1 MKKYFILLLSI
12 LLMLVGQT
20 VFATG
25 TTKEYIE
32 YSSGEKDDGAIYLD
46 SYEDYI
52 KALGNVDEQQVY
64 KEEYLSNL
72 ANTVMNYDLTQRT
85 DVVKARVLSVDA
97 KKEYYSYDNYGVSK
111 ISYQPINVQVMEGK
125 HKGETYNVSYILTAD
140 SYENLKVK
148 ELKANQKINVIINES
163 GDESYAYATTVDS
176 AVNRVPVTITLILI
190 TLALIIIYLGKF
202 GFKILPQMILLADMI
217 LLVFVPELFAG
228 RSLLWLTI
236 VTTLLYIIVESI
248 IKVGLNSKT
257 VAAIFS
263 TIAITIALT
272 VMLIVVS
279 NVANFSGITYEI
291 LNMLETFP
299 KGTIDFYMLYLSSF
313 ILLCVIVTSN
323 ISCMAINTNGDKKQ
337 IKENIAEKLPLF
349 TGILFVSI
357 IPKYLYLL
365 ISKYT
370 YNEIIN
376 SEMLLTDIY
385 KMLFL
390 IIAMVVTVQITEYA
404 KKLFVDEK

>member
-125 HKGETYNVSYILTAD
+125 HKGETYDVSYILTAD

>member
-1 MKKYFILLLSI
+1 MKKYFVLLLSI
-12 LLMLVGQT
+12 LLILVGQT
-20 VFATG
+20 AFATG
-25 TTKEYIE
+25 TTREYIE

-125 HKGETYNVSYILTAD
+125 HKGETYDVSYILTAD

-236 VTTLLYIIVESI
+236 VTALLYIMVESI

-263 TIAITIALT
+263 TIAVTIALT
-272 VMLIVVS
+272 VLLVVVS

-323 ISCMAINTNGDKKQ
+323 ISCMAINANGDKKQ